1 MTRTKAP
8 DAWIVPHIRGK
19 PVTWLTSLPPNRGPT
34 DADERHAETLQ
45 TEARRFLP
53 KRGTDRAVR
62 QNIVGRG
69 REPTEQTINPIRAVF
84 RCRRYYHGVIGYRA
98 DHRIRGPN
106 LSTLVQTN
114 ARGRE
119 GPTAGLYFAG
129 PRCRD
134 DIRAADIETE
144 VITCRIRSPGRKG
157 DAAGQ
162 RGTQ

>member
-19 PVTWLTSLPPNRGPT
+19 PVTWLMSLPPNRGPT

-45 TEARRFLP
+45 MEARRFLP
-53 KRGTDRAVR
+53 KRGTNRTVR

-84 RCRRYYHGVIGYRA
+84 RCRRYYNGVIGYRA

-106 LSTLVQTN
+106 LSTLVQAY
-114 ARGRE
+114 ARSRE
-119 GPTAGLYFAG
+119 GPMKRLHVGR
-129 PRCRD
+129 PRCRGET
-134 DIRAADIETE
+134 RAGDIETR
-144 VITCRIRSPGRKG
+144 VFICGTQCPGREG
-157 DAAGQ
+157 DAAG
-162 RGTQ
+162 

>member
-8 DAWIVPHIRGK
+8 DARIVPHIRGK

-34 DADERHAETLQ
+34 DADRRHSETLRM
-45 TEARRFLP
+45 EARQFLQ
-53 KRGTDRAVR
+53 KRGTNRVVR

-84 RCRRYYHGVIGYRA
+84 RCSRYYHGVIGYRA

-106 LSTLVQTN
+106 LNSPVQMN
-114 ARGRE
+114 ARSRE
-119 GPTAGLYFAG
+119 GPAAGLYFAG

-134 DIRAADIETE
+134 GIQAADIETK